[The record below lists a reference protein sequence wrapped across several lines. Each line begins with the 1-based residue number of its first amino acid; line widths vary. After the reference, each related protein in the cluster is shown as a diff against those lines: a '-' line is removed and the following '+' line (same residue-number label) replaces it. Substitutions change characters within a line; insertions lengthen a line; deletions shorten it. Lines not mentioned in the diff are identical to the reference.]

1 MDGLLVVAVIVG
13 IALSTLWFSFSVLAV
28 WLWPGFFFPPRK
40 LAAGWLVYAA
50 GMGAATAMTVS
61 STLLGPAVQA
71 LAVGTAA
78 LVAFGVLGLRHRN
91 AWVFFAFLGGLSF
104 VSVGGG

>member
-1 MDGLLVVAVIVG
+1 MDDLLVVGVIVG
-13 IALSTLWFSFSVLAV
+13 IALSALWFSFSVLAV
-28 WLWPGFFFPPRK
+28 WLWPGFFFPRWK
-40 LAAGWLVYAA
+40 LVVGWPVYAA
-50 GMGAATAMTVS
+50 GMGAVTAMALS
-61 STLLGPAVQA
+61 STLPGPAVQA

-91 AWVFFAFLGGLSF
+91 AWVFFAFLGVLSF